1 MLSPRGEGSPPQ
13 TLCCPLN
20 RHGSMTTDIILVE
33 DEPHLRAATVQGLQ
47 IAGFSVCGL
56 AHAEEAL
63 HRIGPDWPGVVITD
77 IKMPGMSGLELM
89 ARVLEI
95 DPEIPVILV
104 TGHGDIPMA
113 VAAMRSGAYEFLE
126 KPFATEILTEAAS
139 RALEKRHLVLEN
151 RSLRAALA
159 NRSGLEQ
166 TLIGRT
172 QGAQRLR
179 SQVLAFA
186 ATDADVLIL
195 GETGTGKELVA
206 RSLHAHSPRASGR
219 FVPLNCGA
227 LPESVIESELFGHEA
242 GAFTGAA
249 KSRVGKLEYASGGTV
264 FLDEIESM
272 PLKLQIKLLRVLQD
286 RVVVRLGSNVEQ
298 AIDVRVISGAKED
311 LRRASLKGTFREDL
325 YYRLNVL
332 KLDIPPLRERRED
345 IPLLFQHFVDAAA
358 RRFKQEAPPVG
369 PSLMA
374 GLLAYAWPGNVRELQ
389 NMAMRFALRLD
400 LELGLGLE
408 IDRRP
413 GVGPGETPP
422 PLADQLAGV
431 ERRIIAETLERTGH
445 SMKATYE
452 ALGVSRKT
460 LYDKMKRYG
469 LGDPERG
476 DG

>member
-1 MLSPRGEGSPPQ
+1 
-13 TLCCPLN
+13 
-20 RHGSMTTDIILVE
+20 
-33 DEPHLRAATVQGLQ
+33 
-47 IAGFSVCGL
+47 
-56 AHAEEAL
+56 
-63 HRIGPDWPGVVITD
+63 
-77 IKMPGMSGLELM
+77 MPGASGLELM
-89 ARVLEI
+89 ARVLEV

-126 KPFATEILTEAAS
+126 KPFAAETLADAAA
-139 RALEKRHLVLEN
+139 RALEKRGLVLEN

-172 QGAQRLR
+172 PGAQRLR

-227 LPESVIESELFGHEA
+227 LPETVIESELFGHEA

-249 KSRVGKLEYASGGTV
+249 KARVGKLEYASGGTV

-286 RVVVRLGSNVEQ
+286 RVVVRLGSNTEQ
-298 AIDVRVISGAKED
+298 TIDVRVISATKED

-358 RRFKQEAPPVG
+358 RRFKQEAPPAG

-374 GLLAYAWPGNVRELQ
+374 GLLGYAWPGNVRELQ
-389 NMAMRFALRLD
+389 NMATRFA
-400 LELGLGLE
+400 LGLGLE
-408 IDRRP
+408 MDGRP
-413 GVGPGETPP
+413 GAGGAETPP
-422 PLADQLAGV
+422 AAPLADQLAGI
-431 ERRIIAETLERTGH
+431 ERQIIAETLERTGH
-445 SMKATYE
+445 SLKATYE